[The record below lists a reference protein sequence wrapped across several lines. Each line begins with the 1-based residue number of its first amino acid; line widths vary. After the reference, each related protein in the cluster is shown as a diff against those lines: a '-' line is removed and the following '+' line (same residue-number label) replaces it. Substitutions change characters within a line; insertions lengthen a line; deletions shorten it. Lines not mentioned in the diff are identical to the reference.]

1 MKYIIYARR
10 STEDR
15 EDRQVLSIDSQ
26 IEEVQRKFPG
36 LEIVEI
42 IRESKSAYKPYNRPE
57 FQRMV
62 ELFQNGKVQGLLAWH
77 PDRLSREPISGGMAM
92 HLLDQ
97 GFIKDLKFASYNFDN
112 SPEGKMM
119 LALVLSQSKYF
130 SEKLS
135 VDVKRGMIKK
145 CKMGCMPTKPPL
157 GYMPDKLAEKGEK
170 RHIKDPERFDLV
182 RKMWDLMLTGQY
194 PILKIVR
201 IANQWGLTTRPSR
214 KVPAQPLSK
223 STVYKVFSNTYYTGK
238 FEWDGEIHQ
247 GQHPPMVT
255 LEEFEKVQQLL
266 GRRYVPRAK
275 KYDSLTAGLIRCS
288 CGAIVVVEKKI
299 KFVKAENLTRL
310 YEYVRCTRQ
319 KKGNDCKE
327 PQIKLKDLESQ
338 IIVKLGG
345 IKISDAFH
353 KWAIKNIHQQQDKE
367 LKDRTSEVSSLR
379 KAHDECQKKLDNLLS
394 LKISPANSDGSLL
407 TDDEFKVRKAE
418 ITKERD
424 RLSEVIQQQDF
435 RADKWADALTEAF
448 DTAVNAQRM
457 FEEAKENVQKKKEI
471 LAKIGANFLL
481 SNGKLHIEAKR
492 AYIAIEN
499 KLPEIRQVEERGRL
513 EIERYGKP
521 KKATLREMISGWSG

>member
-1 MKYIIYARR
+1 MKYVIYARK

-26 IEEVQRKFPG
+26 IEEAQRKFSG

-42 IRESKSAYKPYNRPE
+42 IKESKSAYKPYNRPE

-77 PDRLSREPISGGMAM
+77 PDRLSREPISGGMVM

-135 VDVKRGMIKK
+135 VDVKRGLTKK
-145 CKMGCMPTKPPL
+145 CKMGCMPTRPPL

-201 IANQWGLTTRPSR
+201 IANKWGLTTRPSKR
-214 KVPAQPLSK
+214 IASQSLSK
-223 STVYKVFSNTYYTGK
+223 STVYKIFSNVYYAGK
-238 FEWDGEIHQ
+238 FKWDGEIYQ
-247 GQHPPMVT
+247 GQHPPMIT
-255 LEEFEKVQQLL
+255 GEEFAKVQCLL
-266 GRRYVPRAK
+266 GKKYVPRPK
-275 KYDSLTAGLIRCS
+275 KHESLTAGLIHCS
-288 CGAIVVVEKKI
+288 CGGMIVVERKT
-299 KFVKAENLTRL
+299 KFVKAENKTKL

-319 KKGNDCKE
+319 KKGHDCKE
-327 PQIKLKDLESQ
+327 PQMKLSELESQ
-338 IIVKLGG
+338 IVEKLRG
-345 IKISDAFH
+345 IKISDSFH
-353 KWAIKNIHQQQDKE
+353 KWAIKNLHQQQEKE
-367 LKDRTSEVSSLR
+367 LKFRTAEVSSLR
-379 KAHDECQKKLDNLLS
+379 RTHDECQKKLDNLLN
-394 LKISPANSDGSLL
+394 LKISPSNSDGSLL
-407 TDDEFKVRKAE
+407 SDDEFKARKGE
-418 ITKERD
+418 IVQERD
-424 RLSEVIQQQDF
+424 RLSEMIQQQDF
-435 RADKWADALTEAF
+435 RADKWADALTKAF
-448 DTAVNAQRM
+448 DVAANAQNR
-457 FEEAKENVQKKKEI
+457 FEEAKDDVQKKKEI

-492 AYIAIEN
+492 PYIAIEN
-499 KLPEIRQVEERGRL
+499 RLPEIRRVEERGRTEAL
-513 EIERYGKP
+513 RYGKP
-521 KKATLREMISGWSG
+521 QKTTLCEMISLWSG

>member
-1 MKYIIYARR
+1 MKYVIYVRK

-26 IEEVQRKFPG
+26 IEEVQRKFPD

-42 IRESKSAYKPYNRPE
+42 IKESKSAYKPYNRPE

-62 ELFQNGKVQGLLAWH
+62 EMFQAGKVQGLLAWH
-77 PDRLSREPISGGMAM
+77 PDRLSREPISGGMVI

-97 GFIKDLKFASYNFDN
+97 GFIKDLKFVSYNFDN

-145 CKMGCMPTKPPL
+145 CKMGCMPTRPPL

-194 PILKIVR
+194 AILKIVH
-201 IANQWGLTTRPSR
+201 IANGCGLTTRPSKR
-214 KVPAQPLSK
+214 IIEQPLSK
-223 STVYKVFSNTYYTGK
+223 STVYKIFSNIYYTGQ
-238 FEWDGEIHQ
+238 FVWDGETHP

-255 LEEFEKVQQLL
+255 LEEFERVQQLL
-266 GRRYVPRAK
+266 GNRYVPRAK

-288 CGAIVVVEKKI
+288 CGGMMVVERKSKFI
-299 KFVKAENLTRL
+299 KAINQIKTYA
-310 YEYVRCTRQ
+310 YVRCTRQ

-327 PQIKLKDLESQ
+327 QQIKLKDLELQ
-338 IIVKLGG
+338 IIEKLGN

-353 KWAIKNIHQQQDKE
+353 KWAIKNIHQQQEKE
-367 LKDRTSEVSSLR
+367 FKDRTVEVSSFR
-379 KAHDECQKKLDNLLS
+379 KAHDECQKKLDNLLN
-394 LKISPANSDGSLL
+394 LKISSANTDGSLL
-407 TDDEFKVRKAE
+407 SDEEFKMRKEE
-418 ITKERD
+418 IVKERD
-424 RLSEVIQQQDF
+424 RLSMMIQQQDF
-435 RADKWADALTEAF
+435 RADKWVDTITEAF
-448 DTAVNAQRM
+448 DLAANAQRR
-457 FEEAKENVQKKKEI
+457 FEELKDDVQAKKV
-471 LAKIGANFLL
+471 LLSKIGANFLL
-481 SNGKLHIEAKR
+481 SNGKLHVKAKQ
-492 AYIAIEN
+492 AYIAFE
-499 KLPEIRQVEERGRL
+499 KELPEIRIVEERGRL
-513 EIERYGKP
+513 ETERYGKP
-521 KKATLREMISGWSG
+521 KKATLREMVSLWSG